1 MNYAILDYDGYICK
15 SFYAAHEDLEKA
27 IEILDSLTDAAL
39 EKAKDYFKSDDV
51 KLIKILSGH
60 SWKKELYTDYKK
72 TREKNPYISIL
83 RAICEDADSGIL
95 HPESLE
101 ADELCII
108 LHDYLVSTGNI
119 PIIFSDDKD
128 LRYAS
133 LVNCKINLG
142 EKISL
147 DYDEKYLYQQM
158 LAGDKE
164 DNIKGIPK
172 VGMKVAEKLLDGN
185 GYNIEGVIKSYK
197 DKGIDIEECIKN
209 INLIIPMKQIF
220 NNKPNLFLE
229 CGREIIKDNELSEV
243 MLKSL
248 QEGQLSYITAKA
260 KELYLWVKK
269 LIKHRMLLNL

>member
-15 SFYAAHEDLEKA
+15 SFYAAHEDLERA

-39 EKAKDYFKSDDV
+39 EKAKDYFKSDDI

-83 RAICEDADSGIL
+83 RAICEDVDSAIL

-108 LHDYLVSTGNI
+108 LHDYLVSTGII

-133 LVNCKINLG
+133 LINCKINLG

-172 VGMKVAEKLLDGN
+172 VGMKVAEKLLDNN
-185 GYNIEGVIKSYK
+185 GYNIEGVVKSYK
-197 DKGIDIEECIKN
+197 DKGVDIKECIKN

-220 NNKPNLFLE
+220 NNKPNLFVE
-229 CGREIIKDNELSEV
+229 CGREIIKDNELSEA
-243 MLKSL
+243 MLKEL

-260 KELYLWVKK
+260 KELY
-269 LIKHRMLLNL
+269 HE